1 MDAHLIENYLKLPYT
16 IEVVHDQGDNT
27 SGWFGRVVEWP
38 GCMTQADTFA
48 ELGEMIQDAM
58 RAWVETALEEGQDI
72 PAPRPVENYSGKFI
86 VRVPKSLHRE
96 LIQAAERDGVSLNSF
111 VNVALAKAV
120 GEKLSAQPAIVIPQQ
135 DSARY
140 LYSDNRLLQESAHQ
154 IREEETGEE

>member
-1 MDAHLIENYLKLPYT
+1 
-16 IEVVHDQGDNT
+16 
-27 SGWFGRVVEWP
+27 
-38 GCMTQADTFA
+38 MTQADDFS

-58 RAWVETALEEGQDI
+58 RAWVETSIEEGLDI
-72 PAPRPVENYSGKFI
+72 PAPRPVERYSGKFI

-96 LIQAAERDGVSLNSF
+96 LIQAAERDGVSLNAF

-120 GEKLSAQPAIVIPQQ
+120 GEKSSARRAIVIPQQ

-140 LYSDNRLLQESAHQ
+140 RYSDNRLLQESAHQ